1 MEQFIR
7 AVTEKQQQKADVIA
21 AAGGICRVQEG
32 EMEKLNWEG
41 KEHMLYCI
49 VLCVVVCCIVLCC
62 CIYCDVL

>member
-49 VLCVVVCCIVLCC
+49 VCCGMLYCAVL
-62 CIYCDVL
+62 LHLL